1 MIKTLIN
8 TLAIWVL
15 IIPFTRALEL
25 KLYEK

>member
-1 MIKTLIN
+1 MIKTLIS
-8 TLAIWVL
+8 TLAICVL